1 MLSFRRVDVLIWVVW
16 SYLAVVALTNW
27 ALMARP
33 KRLQRTARLA
43 VLIPARNEAANL
55 RLLLPAVVGQA
66 DEVCVCDDSSDDGTA
81 DVARELGARVVV
93 AEPLPEGWTGKNH
106 ACDTLAR
113 AVQNSG
119 TDWWV
124 FLDADTRP
132 GPEFGS
138 SLRSLFAE
146 FGDRYPVM
154 TGFPKMLPGRG
165 IEPGYLFWVP
175 WLLLATIPFGVI
187 HRSGKSHVRFTNGQF
202 VAWKAERYSEVR
214 PHAAM
219 RGEVLED
226 VQIGR
231 MLARLGVPVLVVQA
245 ASFLSVRMYDDLPSA
260 IRGMSKNAYWVTG
273 SVPGAIVLGLLLLAL
288 AASPVSGLGCLAAML
303 ASVLAVRQMVRMP
316 WWVVPLA
323 PLSIAAA
330 GVTQWLGLIA
340 ARRGVVWKNRR
351 YGG

>member
-16 SYLAVVALTNW
+16 SYLAIVSVTNW
-27 ALMARP
+27 VLMPRP
-33 KRLQRTARLA
+33 KRLPGTARLA

-55 RLLLPAVVGQA
+55 RLLLPNLIGQVE
-66 DEVCVCDDSSDDGTA
+66 EVWVCDDSSDDGTA

-93 AEPLPEGWTGKNH
+93 AAPLPEGWTGKNH
-106 ACDTLAR
+106 ACDTLAW
-113 AVQNSG
+113 AAEAG
-119 TDWWV
+119 DADWWV

-132 GPEFGS
+132 GPEFGA
-138 SLRSLFAE
+138 SLRSLIAE
-146 FGDRYPVM
+146 FGDPYPVV

-165 IEPGYLFWVP
+165 LEPGYLFWVP

-187 HRSGKSHVRFTNGQF
+187 HRSRRSHVRFTNGQF
-202 VAWKAERYSEVR
+202 VLWRAERYRQVR

-226 VQIGR
+226 VQVGR

-273 SVPGAIVLGLLLLAL
+273 SAIGAVVLGAFLVLLAASWLGNAWAL
-288 AASPVSGLGCLAAML
+288 AALLVS
-303 ASVLAVRQMVRMP
+303 VWAVRQMVGMP
-316 WWVVPLA
+316 LWVVLLS

-330 GVTQWLGLIA
+330 GLTQWLGLVA
-340 ARRGVVWKNRR
+340 AKRGVVWKDRR